1 MMKPLL
7 VATTNPGKL
16 KEIQLVYA
24 DAEIELKSLK
34 DFPGVAPAEET
45 GETFEENAVIKA
57 KYYFGETS
65 LPTIADDGGLEVEA
79 LGGLPGVKSHR
90 FLGYEASEKELAAAI
105 IERLKGLPQ
114 GETRGARLGG
124 YMAFYDGTRLFTTSN
139 FVEGWIAEEL
149 PPEIEPGF
157 PYRSILVLKEFGKL
171 YKDLTAEENMQIN
184 HRRYNLHA
192 LKPEILERLKEK

>member
-1 MMKPLL
+1 MRPLL

-16 KEIQLVYA
+16 GEIQRVYA
-24 DAEIELKSLK
+24 DSGIELKSLR
-34 DFPGVAPAEET
+34 DFPAVMPAEET
-45 GETFEENAVIKA
+45 GETFEGNAVLKV
-57 KYYFGETS
+57 KYYFGKTG

-105 IERLKGLPQ
+105 IEKLEGLPR
-114 GETRGARLGG
+114 EKRGARLGG
-124 YMAFYDGTRLFTTSN
+124 TMAFYDGARLFTTSN

-157 PYRSILVLKEFGKL
+157 PYRSVLVLKEFNKL
-171 YKDLTAEENMQIN
+171 YKDLTSEEHMQIN
-184 HRRYNLHA
+184 HRRHNLHA
-192 LKPEILERLKEK
+192 LKPEILEWLKEK